1 MKPRTKKILNF
12 ALIFGTLAVVL
23 LIGVNGQEI
32 GDAVTALK
40 SVAPKWLIYCALAYT
55 GFIGSDALSIHYYLR
70 GQGYPISLAY
80 SVYVSICGAYYS
92 NITPGATGGQPM
104 QVYYLTKRDVPL
116 VEFKRALNI
125 TPAISK
131 IGGKTFGREPA
142 FYPLPCESALHA
154 AIILKKRL
162 LGHRR
167 HRTPPIDMIEAR

>member
-40 SVAPKWLIYCALAYT
+40 SVAPKWLIYCALAYM

-80 SVYVSICGAYYS
+80 SVYVTCGAYYS
-92 NITPGATGGQPM
+92 NITPGCHWRTNPC
-104 QVYYLTKRDVPL
+104 KS
-116 VEFKRALNI
+116 I
-125 TPAISK
+125 T
-131 IGGKTFGREPA
+131 
-142 FYPLPCESALHA
+142 
-154 AIILKKRL
+154 
-162 LGHRR
+162 
-167 HRTPPIDMIEAR
+167 